1 MEGSRIHR
9 VHDTTHKTNGYRM
22 KLGMCSMDG
31 EGHTIVLAVSLL
43 KYEDAVSFAW
53 AFDTFAETVRS
64 HDEEKWAPSV
74 MFTDSDPAMAAGIKH
89 VFGDETAHLLCVYHI
104 AQNLQDHL
112 GTVVKKGSKR

>member
-53 AFDTFAETVRS
+53 AFFFFFL
-64 HDEEKWAPSV
+64 PSRCGV
-74 MFTDSDPAMAAGIKH
+74 TPRKSGHPRH
-89 VFGDETAHLLCVYHI
+89 VH
-104 AQNLQDHL
+104 
-112 GTVVKKGSKR
+112 